1 MSTPDEQEITL
12 FQKPMEMKLADV
24 LFFAVRKHLIVFKDL
39 TASKH
44 VHYTMVMKG
53 SLLDL
58 HETLEDQG
66 KHIPLAKIEFDWHF
80 PMNRITHEIGADW
93 KSLFRMVK
101 TNDPTWE
108 DLEIEF
114 IPIQALNELLSPVVK
129 GVRWN
134 IDVEFLETLEQSL
147 GYARLG
153 ELTKYGFIIGMGSGY
168 LVLSNGTEC
177 FLFDMD
183 RMSSIVEESF
193 ELSIRKIDL
202 KHYTLSALLWC
213 AKIRLLNIVH
223 STIMQ
228 IRKLT
233 S

>member
-1 MSTPDEQEITL
+1 
-12 FQKPMEMKLADV
+12 
-24 LFFAVRKHLIVFKDL
+24 
-39 TASKH
+39 
-44 VHYTMVMKG
+44 MVMKE

-66 KHIPLAKIEFDWHF
+66 KHVPLVKIEFDWHF
-80 PMNRITHEIGADW
+80 LMNRITHEIGADW

-134 IDVEFLETLEQSL
+134 IDMEFLETLEQSL

-153 ELTKYGFIIGMGSGY
+153 ELPKYGFTVGMGSGY
-168 LVLSNGTEC
+168 L
-177 FLFDMD
+177 M
-183 RMSSIVEESF
+183 
-193 ELSIRKIDL
+193 
-202 KHYTLSALLWC
+202 
-213 AKIRLLNIVH
+213 
-223 STIMQ
+223 
-228 IRKLT
+228 
-233 S
+233 